1 MPLGMSKQAW
11 FNVPTEPIVKDG
23 LIFWA
28 DAGRDD
34 SYPGSGT
41 AWFDLTENGN
51 DGTLTNG
58 PTYDPANKGSI
69 VFDGVNDFANFGHSS
84 SLVVGNSMSVCAWF
98 NVGSTANVYQTI
110 ASKVGTLSGVSTG
123 WELAY
128 SSGRI
133 RVTIRGTT
141 PIDRLTP
148 ADGITIAIDNWYMA
162 SFTYTNTPETK
173 AYINETQGLTWSSG
187 NATHDTTYPLRI
199 GGRHLSSG
207 YFIGNI
213 SQVLIYDRVLS
224 IDEISQNFNALRGRY
239 GI

>member
-69 VFDGVNDFANFGHSS
+69 VFDGVNDFADFGHSS

-98 NVGSTANVYQTI
+98 NVGSTASYQVI
-110 ASKVGTLSGVSTG
+110 ASKVGSLSGVFTG
-123 WELAY
+123 WELAN
-128 SSGRI
+128 SFGRL

-141 PIDRLTP
+141 NIDRYGPSNGLSGVG
-148 ADGITIAIDNWYMA
+148 DWYMG

-173 AYINETQGLTWSSG
+173 LYTNETLNNTHPSG
-187 NATHDTTYPLRI
+187 TATHDTTYPLRI
-199 GGRHLSSG
+199 GRRELNFGFYNG
-207 YFIGNI
+207 KI